1 MSKITLEHVREALA
15 LPDFDYIAAHLRMAP
30 AGRPPGPP
38 KGVQARQAGVL
49 ALLYGEGDEL
59 RVVLTRRTETLR
71 GHSGQ
76 ISFPGGRRD
85 PDDESF
91 IATAL
96 RETCEELGVCEAGI
110 EIIGTLSQVYI
121 PPSNFEVFPSVGYLP
136 EQPIFYPNP
145 AEVAEVF
152 TFPLDVLLDDTLKA
166 SEDWDFGGNRVP
178 IAFYAINGYKV
189 WGATAVMLSELESR
203 LRAVLP
209 VER

>member
-1 MSKITLEHVREALA
+1 MPVITLQSVREALA
-15 LPDFDYIAAHLRMAP
+15 LPDFDYAAAHLRMAP
-30 AGRPPGPP
+30 AGRQSGPP

-49 ALLYGEGDEL
+49 ALLYAEGGQL
-59 RVVLTRRTETLR
+59 RLVLTRRTETLR

-96 RETCEELGVCEAGI
+96 RETCEELGVCDTDI
-110 EIIGTLSQVYI
+110 EIIGTLSRVYI

-136 EQPIFYPNP
+136 EQPLFNPNP

-152 TFPLDVLLDDTLKA
+152 SFPLDVLLDDTLKLR
-166 SEDWDFGGNRVP
+166 EDWDFGGNRVP

-189 WGATAVMLSELESR
+189 WGATAAMLSELESR

-209 VER
+209 VEG